1 MPDALL
7 QAASLI
13 YGPSMCPPAPGHR
26 QLMRLAQTGEAPR
39 LHTVE
44 VNCTG

>member
-39 LHTVE
+39 LHTVG